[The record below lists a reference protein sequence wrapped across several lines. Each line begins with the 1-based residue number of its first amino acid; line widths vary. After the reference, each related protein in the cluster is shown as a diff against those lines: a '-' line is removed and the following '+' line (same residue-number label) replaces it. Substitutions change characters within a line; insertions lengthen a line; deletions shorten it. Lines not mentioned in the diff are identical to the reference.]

1 MPSQAE
7 EFKQVE
13 KEEPKDDMS
22 LIADEDTED
31 FDDTIST
38 KTQP

>member
-1 MPSQAE
+1 MQAE
-7 EFKQVE
+7 ESKQIE

-22 LIADEDTED
+22 LIADEDTEV

>member
-1 MPSQAE
+1 MPVQPE
-7 EFKQVE
+7 ESKQLE

-22 LIADEDTED
+22 KIADEDTED
-31 FDDTIST
+31 FDDTISI